1 MGAKTMGMTVQDV
14 DLQIGDIIAGRDY
27 DTGMYLQK
35 PVVQKI
41 VKVENGDIAV
51 EYKVEG
57 EE

>member
-1 MGAKTMGMTVQDV
+1 MGRKVMAMSVQDV
-14 DLQIGDIIAGRDY
+14 DVQIGDIIGGRDY
-27 DTGMYLQK
+27 EK

-41 VKVENGDIAV
+41 VKIEQGNLSI